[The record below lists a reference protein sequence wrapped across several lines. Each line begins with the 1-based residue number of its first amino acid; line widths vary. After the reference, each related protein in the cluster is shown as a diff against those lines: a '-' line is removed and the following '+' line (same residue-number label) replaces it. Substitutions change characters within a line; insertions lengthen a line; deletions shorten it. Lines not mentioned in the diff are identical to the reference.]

1 MENSKLLFIEDEDE
15 YISHRHN
22 FSALDYITRR
32 PKTEQDLK
40 NDELRKIVREYPF
53 LFDGMYELL
62 LKDAIRGDDLDK
74 EYEKLKDLLVFL

>member
-1 MENSKLLFIEDEDE
+1 MENPKLLFIEDEDE

-32 PKTEQDLK
+32 EKTEQDLK

-62 LKDAIRGDDLDK
+62 LKAAIKGDDLDQ
-74 EYEKLKDLLVFL
+74 EYEKLKGLLAFL

>member
-1 MENSKLLFIEDEDE
+1 MENSKLLFIEEEDE

-32 PKTEQDLK
+32 EKTEQDIK
-40 NDELRKIVREYPF
+40 NEELRKIVREYPL

-62 LKDAIRGDDLDK
+62 FDAAICGDDLDQ
-74 EYEKLKDLLVFL
+74 EYKKLKNLSAFL

>member
-22 FSALDYITRR
+22 FSALDYIARR

-62 LKDAIRGDDLDK
+62 FKAAIRGDDLDQ
-74 EYEKLKDLLVFL
+74 EYEKLKDLLAFL

>member
-32 PKTEQDLK
+32 PKTKQDLK

-62 LKDAIRGDDLDK
+62 LKAAIKGDDLDQ
-74 EYEKLKDLLVFL
+74 EYEKLKGLLAFL

>member
-1 MENSKLLFIEDEDE
+1 MENSKLLFIEDEDA

-62 LKDAIRGDDLDK
+62 FKAAVRGDDLDQ
-74 EYEKLKDLLVFL
+74 EYEKLKDLSAFL

>member
-22 FSALDYITRR
+22 FSALDYIARR

-40 NDELRKIVREYPF
+40 NDELRKIVV
-53 LFDGMYELL
+53 MYQN
-62 LKDAIRGDDLDK
+62 
-74 EYEKLKDLLVFL
+74 

>member
-22 FSALDYITRR
+22 FSALDYFTRR

-40 NDELRKIVREYPF
+40 NEELRKIVREYPF

-62 LKDAIRGDDLDK
+62 FKAAIRGDDLDQ
-74 EYEKLKDLLVFL
+74 EYEKLKDWLAFL

>member
-15 YISHRHN
+15 YINHRHN

-62 LKDAIRGDDLDK
+62 LKAAIRGDDLDQ
-74 EYEKLKDLLVFL
+74 EYEKLKDWLAFL

>member
-32 PKTEQDLK
+32 EKTEQDLK

-62 LKDAIRGDDLDK
+62 LKAAIRGDDLDK